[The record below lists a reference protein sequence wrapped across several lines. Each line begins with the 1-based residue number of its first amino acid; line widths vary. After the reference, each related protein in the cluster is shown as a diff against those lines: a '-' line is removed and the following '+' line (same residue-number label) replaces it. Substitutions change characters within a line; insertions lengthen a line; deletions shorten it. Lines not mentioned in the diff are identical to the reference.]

1 MELTCVCDNMFC
13 RRLVIE
19 NYCSLV
25 DIFWKTEV
33 IGKQYDVRPADENVG
48 GSVVVIYSGYQMHLK
63 AVLRAICRRK
73 RGWFGGCLICF
84 VSGSRY
90 FLFWVM

>member
-48 GSVVVIYSGYQMHLK
+48 GSVVVIYSG
-63 AVLRAICRRK
+63 
-73 RGWFGGCLICF
+73 
-84 VSGSRY
+84 
-90 FLFWVM
+90 